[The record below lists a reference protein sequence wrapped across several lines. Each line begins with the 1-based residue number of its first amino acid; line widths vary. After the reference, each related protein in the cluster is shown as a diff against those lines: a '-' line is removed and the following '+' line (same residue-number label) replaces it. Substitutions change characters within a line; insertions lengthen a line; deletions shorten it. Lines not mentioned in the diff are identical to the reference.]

1 VRLFDAL
8 LRRLIRKG
16 RLIVWD
22 AGGGCHAYG
31 DETDA
36 APCVVIRFTDRATPR
51 RAAFNPAL
59 ELGEAYMDGRLL
71 IEQGDIAAFLDLVGR
86 NTHWD
91 DDDAGRA
98 FLWRPWRRNRRLEA
112 WNWQRKAR
120 RNVAHH
126 YDLSSRLY
134 RLFLDEDMQYSCGY
148 FREPDMDLEAAQS
161 AKKAHIAAKLDL
173 RPGQRVL
180 DIGCGWGGLALYLHR
195 IADVDVLGV
204 TLSREQLAIARQRAQ
219 DAGVAERVRFELQDY
234 RNLRGSFDRIVS
246 VGMFEHV
253 GPPNYR
259 GFFDVCSRLL
269 ATDGVM
275 LLHTIGRADG
285 PMPTDRSLAR
295 YIFPGGY
302 VPALSQIS
310 PAIEDARLWIT
321 DIEVLRL
328 HYAQTLTQW
337 YQRVVAA
344 RAAIVALHDERFF
357 RMWQFYL
364 AGALVAF
371 RHDAHLNFQIQL
383 TRRREI
389 LPLTREYIAEAEQV
403 IITHASEPARAA
415 SGRRQRAGTP
425 AKSIRHIAAEPV
437 RTSATTAK
445 PTPAPRPG

>member
-1 VRLFDAL
+1 MRLFGAL
-8 LRRLIRKG
+8 LRKLIRKG
-16 RLIVWD
+16 SLIVWD
-22 AGGGCHAYG
+22 ADGQRHCYG
-31 DETDA
+31 DGSGT
-36 APCVVIRFTDRATPR
+36 APAIAIRFTDRATPR

-71 IEQGDIAAFLDLVGR
+71 IEQGDIVGFLDLIGQ

-91 DDDAGRA
+91 DDDAVRPQ
-98 FLWRPWRRNRRLEA
+98 LWRPWRRNQRWES
-112 WNWQRKAR
+112 WNWQRKSR

-134 RLFLDEDMQYSCGY
+134 ALFLGEDLQYSCGY
-148 FREPDMDLEAAQS
+148 FSEPDMGLEQAQA

-195 IADVDVLGV
+195 IADVDVLGI
-204 TLSREQLAIARQRAQ
+204 TLSQEQLAIARQRAAA
-219 DAGVAERVRFELQDY
+219 AGVEGRVQFELLDY
-234 RNLRGSFDRIVS
+234 RAIRGTFDRIVS
-246 VGMFEHV
+246 VGMFEHA

-259 GFFDVCSRLL
+259 TFFDRCRALL
-269 ATDGVM
+269 SPDGVM

-285 PMPTDRSLAR
+285 PMPTDRWLAR

-302 VPALSQIS
+302 VPALSQIA

-328 HYAQTLTQW
+328 HYAHTLSHW
-337 YQRVVAA
+337 YRRVVAS
-344 RAAIVALHDERFF
+344 RDAIVALYDERFF

-383 TRRREI
+383 SRRRET
-389 LPLTREYIAEAEQV
+389 LPLTRDYLIMAEQA
-403 IITHASEPARAA
+403 IIALP
-415 SGRRQRAGTP
+415 Q
-425 AKSIRHIAAEPV
+425 
-437 RTSATTAK
+437 
-445 PTPAPRPG
+445 

>member
-1 VRLFDAL
+1 M

-16 RLIVWD
+16 SLTVVDPSGRR
-22 AGGGCHAYG
+22 HEYG
-31 DETDA
+31 DRTTA
-36 APCVVIRFTDRATPR
+36 LPPVTIRFTDRATPR

-59 ELGEAYMDGRLL
+59 ELGEAYMDGRL
-71 IEQGDIAAFLDLVGR
+71 IVEQGDIRGFLDLIGQ

-91 DDDAGRA
+91 NDDAVR
-98 FLWRPWRRNRRLEA
+98 LRMWRPWRGPRPLEA
-112 WNWQRKAR
+112 WNWARKSR

-134 RLFLDEDMQYSCGY
+134 ALFLDEDLQYSCGY
-148 FREPDMDLEAAQS
+148 FASPEVGLEEAQS

-195 IADVDVLGV
+195 VAGVDVTGI
-204 TLSREQLAIARQRAQ
+204 TLSQEQLAIARDRAAA
-219 DAGVAERVRFELQDY
+219 AGVADHVRFELLDY
-234 RNLRGSFDRIVS
+234 RAVLGTFDRIVS

-259 GFFDVCSRLL
+259 TFFDRCRELL
-269 ATDGVM
+269 SADGVM

-285 PMPTDRSLAR
+285 PALTDRWLSR

-302 VPALSQIS
+302 VPALSQIA
-310 PAIEDARLWIT
+310 PAVEDARLWIT
-321 DIEVLRL
+321 DLEILRL
-328 HYAQTLTQW
+328 HYAFTLSHW
-337 YQRVVAA
+337 YERVAA
-344 RAAIVALHDERFF
+344 SRDAIVSLYDERFF

-383 TRRREI
+383 SRRRET
-389 LPLTREYIAEAEQV
+389 LPLTRDYIADAEQRV
-403 IITHASEPARAA
+403 RAKA
-415 SGRRQRAGTP
+415 LFPDDKAFPCTIS
-425 AKSIRHIAAEPV
+425 HDLV
-437 RTSATTAK
+437 
-445 PTPAPRPG
+445 